1 MYQTGGNKMG
11 ACPVCKTDLK
21 QLSTNRSNE
30 YVYVDCPRCGSY
42 ELPEILLFSEL
53 ISEINISE
61 RQWANISGYIREHQ
75 NMTIFT
81 EEKFSSSMLLNLK
94 TPSFHERADKLL
106 LFFEKETEYAGKKL
120 EKTEEWIS
128 RCWAMNKEELDEI
141 LLFLKDENR
150 INSYNDFTQIKIT
163 PDGWKHLE
171 TLKTTNPQSDQCF
184 VAMWFDDSL
193 NEIYDK
199 AIAPGIS
206 DAGYTP
212 HRVDQRDHN
221 RKIDDEI
228 IAQIKRSRLL
238 LADFTK
244 HRPGV
249 YYEAG
254 FAQGLNLEVIWS
266 CRKDQMKKL
275 HFDVRQYNCIKWTE
289 DNLEDF
295 RKRITNRIAATVG
308 WGPKPTGRNPNP
320 STKE

>member
-1 MYQTGGNKMG
+1 MRVGWLQ
-11 ACPVCKTDLK
+11 TDLK

-42 ELPEILLFSEL
+42 NLPIR
-53 ISEINISE
+53 NIEFEDFNLDHLSD
-61 RQWANISGYIREHQ
+61 RKRANISGYIRENQ

-81 EEKFSSSMLLNLK
+81 KENEPMLLNLR

-106 LFFEKETEYAGKKL
+106 LFFEKETEYAGKTL
-120 EKTEEWIS
+120 EKTEDWIS
-128 RCWAMNKEELDEI
+128 RCWAINKEELDEI
-141 LLFLKDENR
+141 LSFLSDTKR
-150 INSYNDFTQIKIT
+150 IKMNGSYIKIT

-171 TLKTTNPQSDQCF
+171 TLKTINPQSDQCF

-212 HRVDQRDHN
+212 HRADQRKHN
-221 RKIDDEI
+221 GKIDDEI

>member
-1 MYQTGGNKMG
+1 MG
-11 ACPVCKTDLK
+11 ACPVCKSKAEIYYDISKTK
-21 QLSTNRSNE
+21 
-30 YVYVDCPRCGSY
+30 VDCHRCGSY
-42 ELPEILLFSEL
+42 NLPL
-53 ISEINISE
+53 IESAFEDFKLDHLSDQ
-61 RQWANISGYIREHQ
+61 RRANISGYIREHQ
-75 NMTIFT
+75 NITIFT
-81 EEKFSSSMLLNLK
+81 KENEYMLPNLK

-106 LFFEKETEYAGKKL
+106 LFFEKETEYAGKTL

-171 TLKTTNPQSDQCF
+171 TLKTINPQSDQCF
-184 VAMWFDDSL
+184 VTMWFDDSL

-212 HRVDQRDHN
+212 HRVDQREYN
-221 RKIDDEI
+221 GKIDDEI
-228 IAQIKRSRLL
+228 IAQIRRSRIL
-238 LADFTK
+238 LADFTG
-244 HRPGV
+244 HRGGV

-266 CRKDQMKKL
+266 CKEGDIDNPHL
-275 HFDVRQYNCIKWTE
+275 DVRQYNCIEWTE

>member
-1 MYQTGGNKMG
+1 MG
-11 ACPVCKTDLK
+11 ACPVCKTDLNHR
-21 QLSTNRSNE
+21 QSSADTSH
-30 YVYVDCPRCGSY
+30 VYVDCPRCGSY
-42 ELPEILLFSEL
+42 NFYKVYKGEEVIDLCSNLS
-53 ISEINISE
+53 N
-61 RQWANISGYIREHQ
+61 RQRANISGYIREHQ

-81 EEKFSSSMLLNLK
+81 EEKFSSSMLLNLR

-120 EKTEEWIS
+120 EKTEDWIS
-128 RCWAMNKEELDEI
+128 RCWAINKEELDEI
-141 LLFLKDENR
+141 LSFLSDTKR
-150 INSYNDFTQIKIT
+150 IEMNGSYIKIT

-171 TLKTTNPQSDQCF
+171 TLKTINPQSDQCF

-212 HRVDQRDHN
+212 HRVDKREHN
-221 RKIDDEI
+221 EKIDDEI